1 MATGKRMV
9 AGKPA
14 APGKP
19 AKDQW
24 ETPWYKTAFPY
35 VGLVVVVLGALYFL
49 GKDNPGM
56 KLAFLGVA
64 VLYVLTVHIIVA
76 VAAFRDNIG
85 TGFLALCIP
94 LYALYYVFRV
104 NEDDTLKVLYGF
116 AFVLNIVL
124 RFIN

>member
-1 MATGKRMV
+1 MV
-9 AGKPA
+9 AGKQV

-24 ETPWYKTAFPY
+24 ETPWYKTAYPY
-35 VGLVVVVLGALYFL
+35 VGVVVAVLAVLYFL
-49 GKDNPGM
+49 GKDNPAM
-56 KLAFLGVA
+56 KLAFIGVA
-64 VLYVLTVHIIVA
+64 ALYVLTVHIIVA
-76 VAAFRDNIG
+76 VAAFRDSIG

-94 LYALYYVFRV
+94 LYALYYVFKV

-116 AFVLNIVL
+116 AFVINIAL